1 MKLKDNFVTHDMDNE
16 QVMVDISGDFSGLVK
31 SNRTAAFVV
40 DFLKEEHTREE
51 IIEAMY
57 DKYDAPKEVM
67 AKDVDQLLQKLADLG
82 ALSE

>member
-1 MKLKDNFVTHDMDNE
+1 MKLKENFVTHDMDNE
-16 QVMVDISGDFSGLVK
+16 QVMVDVSGDFSGLVK

-40 DFLKEEHTREE
+40 EFLKEEHTREE

-57 DKYDAPKEVM
+57 DKYEAPKEVIE
-67 AKDVDQLLQKLADLG
+67 KDVDQLLQKLADIG